1 MQAPPVRACLPCGAD
16 ALNDDVAADGG
27 RGVSVVLGYCFCSND
42 FTSGVRL
49 NELSGSER
57 NDAANRVVRRYTD
70 GDSIARNDFDSEAP
84 HPAAQLRQH
93 FMPRVTL
100 DAV

>member
-1 MQAPPVRACLPCGAD
+1 M
-16 ALNDDVAADGG
+16 AADGG
-27 RGVSVVLGYCFCSND
+27 RDVSEVMGNRFCSND

-57 NDAANRVVRRYTD
+57 NDAADRVIRGYPHGHAVT
-70 GDSIARNDFDSEAP
+70 GNDFDSETP

-93 FMPRVTL
+93 FMSRITL
-100 DAV
+100 DAVQPT